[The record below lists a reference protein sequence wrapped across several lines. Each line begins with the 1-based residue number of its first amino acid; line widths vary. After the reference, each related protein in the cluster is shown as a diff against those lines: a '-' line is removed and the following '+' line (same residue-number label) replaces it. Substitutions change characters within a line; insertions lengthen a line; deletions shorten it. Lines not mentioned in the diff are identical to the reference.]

1 MMDLKTCLFG
11 YSQLDDQVMVALGQ
25 PDGTFEMVGP
35 FTPNDNYTVLSA
47 GDVDG
52 DGAIEFIMRD
62 AFKVDMLSSISGTT
76 QSEEPDGIWYLDDE
90 PFDVT
95 FASQVYGGDLDGDG
109 GTDFVFNTT
118 SDRVLGFANPGET
131 LVDISVGEQIIP
143 IGVEGDLDGSGAPD
157 LVVLRTSVLPPVA
170 DADVQGALFVDPLAG
185 GAELVPM
192 VVGVPFDGGDS
203 FIYSTEIPRLDSM
216 DLDNDGDLDLLWFGY
231 TPLGNQVRVT
241 LNRVGVADVPQFGAT
256 YIQGRSNPLHVLT
269 ADLDGDSIDEAIVTG
284 SSNARVYN
292 LSDGTSS
299 VIIGSA
305 DAFMS
310 AMADLDGLG
319 ADEPARVRDCGRIT
333 NREAPGIAATDAN
346 GDGAMDILTVSDFD
360 RSLMIHWGSPASY
373 PADLTG
379 NGTLNFFD
387 ISAFLELFAANDPVG
402 DFNGDGTWNFFDIS
416 AFLAAFAAGCP

>member
-1 MMDLKTCLFG
+1 MIRNSRSIFCPTPARLAGLALTIPVLLTPMAFGQSSFSSAMGAGVLRFDSLPSDVFPLLMDSGDYNNDGLKDLLFG

-25 PDGTFEMVGP
+25 PDGAFEMVGP

-76 QSEEPDGIWYLDDE
+76 QSEEPDGIWYFDDE

-118 SDRVLGFANPGET
+118 SDRVLVRWSSRDQNDPYEAVLVPEIGDQNMIFPIEDYDGDGDLDILVYDEDSTKFILIEGNGTNTMGTVRVIDQAYPRIALGDRPLFGHFDADPAMDMVIHDLSASTAGIVLGFANPGET

-143 IGVEGDLDGSGAPD
+143 IGVEGDLDGSGVPD
-157 LVVLRTSVLPPVA
+157 IVVLRTSVLPPIA

-185 GAELVPM
+185 GTELVSM

-203 FIYSTEIPRLDSM
+203 FICSTEIPRLDSM

-241 LNRVGVADVPQFGAT
+241 LN
-256 YIQGRSNPLHVLT
+256 
-269 ADLDGDSIDEAIVTG
+269 
-284 SSNARVYN
+284 
-292 LSDGTSS
+292 
-299 VIIGSA
+299 
-305 DAFMS
+305 
-310 AMADLDGLG
+310 
-319 ADEPARVRDCGRIT
+319 
-333 NREAPGIAATDAN
+333 
-346 GDGAMDILTVSDFD
+346 
-360 RSLMIHWGSPASY
+360 
-373 PADLTG
+373 
-379 NGTLNFFD
+379 
-387 ISAFLELFAANDPVG
+387 
-402 DFNGDGTWNFFDIS
+402 
-416 AFLAAFAAGCP
+416 